1 MNEYSENSDITS
13 DDDADKDFNISDYSK
28 GNSSDSETSY
38 SEVSE
43 HDLNEKKS
51 DIQVCIR
58 QKAKSRSIS
67 ELMKV
72 SKNILILVN

>member
-38 SEVSE
+38 SEISE
-43 HDLNEKKS
+43 HDLNKKNQ
-51 DIQVCIR
+51 IY
-58 QKAKSRSIS
+58 KS
-67 ELMKV
+67 V
-72 SKNILILVN
+72 